1 MNDKP
6 KQVKKTASL
15 PPLSGSNSFARLSR
29 LYDIIRSLN
38 SITQLDNLL
47 NQIVASAADMLE
59 AKGAA
64 LLLAESG
71 GGKLRFEVTSGRDA
85 SHLKHMVLPIDERSV
100 EGLVALHDKPHVE
113 NRIQYS
119 SYLFGQAGQMN
130 GHRAQKLVCVPLHAS
145 ERGTGP
151 LDVPNKLVGV
161 LEVLDKVSGA
171 DFNSDDTKL
180 LESLADAVVIAIENV
195 RLYEQERRQAQRLNQ
210 AFDELDKTYK
220 ATLQALTGLLDTRDV
235 ATHGHSVRVVA
246 FTLRLA
252 KEIGI
257 TDPARLRAI
266 EQGALLHDVGKIG
279 VADAVLRKPGSLD
292 DTEWEQ
298 MRLHPELGYTMLKDI
313 AFLKEALAI
322 VRYHHEHWDG
332 SGYPHGLK
340 AEQIPLEA
348 RIFTVADAFDAI
360 TSMRPYSR
368 ARTYSE
374 ATAILLEESGKTFD
388 PEVVQAFLRVPED
401 EWKYLRG
408 HAMDR

>member
-29 LYDIIRSLN
+29 LYDIIHSLN

-71 GGKLRFEVTSGRDA
+71 GGRLRFEVTSGRDA

-100 EGLVALHDKPHVE
+100 EGWVALHDKPHVE

-130 GHRAQKLVCVPLHAS
+130 GYRAQKLVCVPLHAS

-161 LEVLDKVSGA
+161 LEVLDKVSGE

-195 RLYEQERRQAQRLNQ
+195 RLYEQERTQAQRLTQ

-252 KEIGI
+252 KELGI

-298 MRLHPELGYTMLKDI
+298 MRSHPELGYTMLKDI

-322 VRYHHEHWDG
+322 VRYHHERWDG

-374 ATAILLEESGKTFD
+374 ATAILLEESGRTFD

>member
-1 MNDKP
+1 MME
-6 KQVKKTASL
+6 
-15 PPLSGSNSFARLSR
+15 AR
-29 LYDIIRSLN
+29 
-38 SITQLDNLL
+38 
-47 NQIVASAADMLE
+47 
-59 AKGAA
+59 GAA

-71 GGKLRFEVTSGRDA
+71 SGKLRFEVTSGRDA
-85 SHLKHMVLPIDERSV
+85 AHLKHMVLPIDERSV
-100 EGLVALHDKPHVE
+100 EGRVAMHDKARAENHVHFSFY
-113 NRIQYS
+113 Q
-119 SYLFGQAGQMN
+119 FGLAGHTN
-130 GHRAQKLVCVPLHAS
+130 GRRPQKLVCVPLHAS

-151 LDVPNKLVGV
+151 LDVPHRLVGV
-161 LEVLDKVSGA
+161 LEVLDKLTGD
-171 DFNSDDTKL
+171 DFTSDDTKL
-180 LESLADAVVIAIENV
+180 LETLADAVVIALENV
-195 RLYEQERRQAQRLNQ
+195 RLYEQQRTHARRLSQ
-210 AFDELDKTYK
+210 AFDELDRTYR

-257 TDPARLRAI
+257 TDPVRLRAI

-279 VADAVLRKPGSLD
+279 VADAVIRKPGSLD
-292 DTEWEQ
+292 DQEWEQ
-298 MRLHPELGYTMLKDI
+298 MRTHPELGYSMLRNID
-313 AFLKEALAI
+313 FLKEALSI

-360 TSMRPYSR
+360 TSIRPYSR

-374 ATAILLEESGKTFD
+374 AAAILQEESGRTFD
-388 PEVVQAFLRVPED
+388 PEVVQAFLRIPQD

-408 HAMDR
+408 HATEEPV

>member
-71 GGKLRFEVTSGRDA
+71 GGRLRFEVTSGRDA

-100 EGLVALHDKPHVE
+100 EGWVALHDKPHVE

-130 GHRAQKLVCVPLHAS
+130 GYRAQKLVCVPLHAS

-161 LEVLDKVSGA
+161 LEVLDKVTGE

-180 LESLADAVVIAIENV
+180 LETLADAVVIAIENV
-195 RLYEQERRQAQRLNQ
+195 RLYEQERRQVQRLTQ

-252 KEIGI
+252 KEVGI

-298 MRLHPELGYTMLKDI
+298 MRSHPELGYTMLKDI

-401 EWKYLRG
+401 DWKYLRG
-408 HAMDR
+408 HATDR